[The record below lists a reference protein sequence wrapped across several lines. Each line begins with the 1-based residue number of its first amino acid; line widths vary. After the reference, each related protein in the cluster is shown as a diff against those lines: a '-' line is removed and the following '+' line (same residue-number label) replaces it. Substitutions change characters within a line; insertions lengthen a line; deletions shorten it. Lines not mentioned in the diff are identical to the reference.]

1 MYLGSEFGL
10 FLSLDGGDRWERW
23 QGFPR
28 APVRGLVVHPR
39 EHDLIIGTHGRG
51 AFVVDDIRPL
61 RALADNPAIGAA
73 DLHLFDIPPT
83 IQYVESQVNSPRF
96 VGFTMFEGEN
106 RTYGALLTYQ
116 VATGSDSAEAKIEVL
131 NGSGAVVRTATGPA
145 RPGMN
150 RTAWDLRLD
159 GPRRPEG
166 QGGGGGGGFGGG
178 GGGPHALP
186 GTYTVRVIVGS
197 DTANG
202 TALVGA
208 DPRFSYTTSDRREKL
223 VALHQVM
230 RSQEVSFETQAR
242 LRNAT
247 TGVEAAL
254 EHLGDEADHDE
265 MREAGEALKT
275 ALEEALEDFT
285 GKQARQGFWRQQNTV
300 NAALGAAYGQMSS
313 SWDRPSATEIILI
326 EQGESRLRAGLEI
339 ANAAIAQF
347 VTYRQQILDA
357 GIQILDAVETIDM
370 GWRPEN

>member
-1 MYLGSEFGL
+1 M
-10 FLSLDGGDRWERW
+10 
-23 QGFPR
+23 
-28 APVRGLVVHPR
+28 
-39 EHDLIIGTHGRG
+39 
-51 AFVVDDIRPL
+51 VDDIRPL
-61 RALADNPAIGAA
+61 RALADNPAIAAA

-159 GPRRPEG
+159 GPQRPEG
-166 QGGGGGGGFGGG
+166 QGGGGGGGGFGG

-197 DTANG
+197 DTASG
-202 TALVGA
+202 TAVVGA
-208 DPRFSYTTSDRREKL
+208 DPRFSYTTMDRREKL

-275 ALEEALEDFT
+275 VLEEALEDFT

-326 EQGESRLRAGLEI
+326 EQGESRLREGLEI